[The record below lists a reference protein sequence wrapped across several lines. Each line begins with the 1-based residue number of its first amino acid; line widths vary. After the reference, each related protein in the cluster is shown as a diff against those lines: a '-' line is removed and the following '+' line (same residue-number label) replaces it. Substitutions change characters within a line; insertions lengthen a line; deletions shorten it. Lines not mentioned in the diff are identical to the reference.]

1 MQDLSNRTIAI
12 KNPTADKLLS
22 ILTEDELT
30 VFQNV
35 GTNLNKASYFRN
47 EYQRNLKRVLTD
59 HKEIF
64 GCNNSNLLFS
74 LEADDDCTLE
84 C

>member
-12 KNPTADKLLS
+12 KNPTADKLFS

-35 GTNLNKASYFRN
+35 GTNLNKASHFHN
-47 EYQRNLKRVLTD
+47 EYQINLKR
-59 HKEIF
+59 E
-64 GCNNSNLLFS
+64 
-74 LEADDDCTLE
+74 
-84 C
+84 

>member
-1 MQDLSNRTIAI
+1 MQDLANRTIAI

-35 GTNLNKASYFRN
+35 GTNLNKHLIFTMSI
-47 EYQRNLKRVLTD
+47 
-59 HKEIF
+59 KEI
-64 GCNNSNLLFS
+64 
-74 LEADDDCTLE
+74 
-84 C
+84 